1 MRKTKSML
9 AMIFGLAMLFIVSA
23 CGEKS
28 LATADRLEEAR
39 QTAKANSEFN
49 AQIYKA
55 ANPRFTSDFSII
67 SRSDDTQDAK
77 CPQGDGWA
85 DLSIMRVQGKDVDK
99 TQLVCSTYS
108 ASVGCYRKED
118 FEKTPNLA
126 KQNGAC
132 REEVP
137 YPLPILKR

>member
-1 MRKTKSML
+1 MKKIIAAIL
-9 AMIFGLAMLFIVSA
+9 AVAALALAA
-23 CGEKS
+23 CGEKNVV
-28 LATADRLEEAR
+28 TADRLEESR

-49 AQIYKA
+49 AQMYKA
-55 ANPRFTSDFSII
+55 SNPRFTADFSII

-85 DLSIMRVQGKDVDK
+85 DLSIMRVQGKEVDK
-99 TQLVCSTYS
+99 TSLVCSTYS

-126 KQNGAC
+126 QQNGHCNAD
-132 REEVP
+132 VP
-137 YPLPILKR
+137 YPIPVLKK